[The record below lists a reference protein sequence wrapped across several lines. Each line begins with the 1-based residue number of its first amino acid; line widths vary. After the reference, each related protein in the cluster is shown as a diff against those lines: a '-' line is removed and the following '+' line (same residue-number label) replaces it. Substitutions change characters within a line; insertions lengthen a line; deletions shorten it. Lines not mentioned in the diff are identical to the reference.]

1 MQAKKAKHK
10 EMITKMDDQHKF
22 QTSITRWRKISTT
35 MMKVGCS
42 SHVPNDPACKDK
54 WSMISSNFKKI
65 FDLMTGTR
73 QNQDYWAMNAQEKNK
88 VQLSCNFKRGMYEM
102 INELLY
108 KQPIFQPL
116 RTRDLMVDGNGIFK
130 LARETPLNSMITK
143 LHQSLECDMQIW
155 MFQQIRFIHITL
167 MRHGCMSNHNLLS

>member
-1 MQAKKAKHK
+1 
-10 EMITKMDDQHKF
+10 
-22 QTSITRWRKISTT
+22 
-35 MMKVGCS
+35 
-42 SHVPNDPACKDK
+42 
-54 WSMISSNFKKI
+54 
-65 FDLMTGTR
+65 MTGTR

-130 LARETPLNSMITK
+130 LARETP
-143 LHQSLECDMQIW
+143 
-155 MFQQIRFIHITL
+155 
-167 MRHGCMSNHNLLS
+167 